1 MMSRSHVHEGGDRR
15 DRRDTASLPA
25 PAWTGSR
32 VSSRR
37 DSHGDTSKEQE
48 HLEPP
53 RLGGSPSPDSSSAW
67 WSGATEVSSGWTQP
81 LDELMKGGLINPAAP
96 KT

>member
-1 MMSRSHVHEGGDRR
+1 MISRSHVHEGGDRR
-15 DRRDTASLPA
+15 DRRDIASLPA

-37 DSHGDTSKEQE
+37 DSHGETSKGQE

-53 RLGGSPSPDSSSAW
+53 SRWESEPRLIISL
-67 WSGATEVSSGWTQP
+67 VVRRH
-81 LDELMKGGLINPAAP
+81 
-96 KT
+96 